1 MIKSNF
7 HPKKIRL
14 PQRPALSYGYQG
26 NGLRNTKGDS
36 LISLFRIQSHISW
49 LYLLH

>member
-26 NGLRNTKGDS
+26 NGLRNTKGVTRESFHD
-36 LISLFRIQSHISW
+36 IQALTFLTFTHF
-49 LYLLH
+49 